1 MLFESLSLLISTL
14 VISIQSADSIEEQS
28 LVQRLFTYDIVWTFL
43 LNMATFFLK
52 AILYVCRHFM
62 GCNLSISL
70 NTIEFYCILALQTDL
85 KFYIGFL

>member
-43 LNMATFFLK
+43 LNMVTFSSKLLCTY
-52 AILYVCRHFM
+52 AGILWDVTSQY
-62 GCNLSISL
+62 L
-70 NTIEFYCILALQTDL
+70 
-85 KFYIGFL
+85 